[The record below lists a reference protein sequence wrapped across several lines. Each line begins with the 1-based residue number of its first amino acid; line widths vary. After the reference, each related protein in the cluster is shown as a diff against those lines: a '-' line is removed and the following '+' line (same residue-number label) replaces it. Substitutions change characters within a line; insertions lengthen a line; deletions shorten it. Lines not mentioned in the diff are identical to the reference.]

1 VGPFN
6 IGNPG
11 EFTMIELVSTAA
23 SNMFSRRA
31 CVMTGGRVRFC
42 LTRMLLTFSLQA
54 NLVKEVV
61 NPEAEI
67 VFRENTSDDPGRRK

>member
-1 VGPFN
+1 
-6 IGNPG
+6 
-11 EFTMIELVSTAA
+11 MIHYLV
-23 SNMFSRRA
+23 
-31 CVMTGGRVRFC
+31 
-42 LTRMLLTFSLQA
+42 QA